1 MGMVVANKDYFM
13 KYLFFASLLFINN
26 FFNTTMATEEP
37 EFKIILEEGNFQVRE
52 YDPKIIAQV
61 EVEGDFD
68 EASSRGFKLLAD
80 YIFGNNLLDGASKKI
95 SMTSP
100 VEMSPLAENLLMT
113 SSVMDDQVNNK
124 WSINFVM
131 PQEFSLDTLPKPNN
145 FQVNIIEVPKEKYA
159 VIVFSGLV
167 RESSYAEKAELLSNY
182 LKENS
187 FKQQG
192 AIKIARYNPPWTLP
206 FFRRNELMVRID

>member
-1 MGMVVANKDYFM
+1 MR
-13 KYLFFASLLFINN
+13 YLFLASLLFINN
-26 FFNTTMATEEP
+26 FFNTAMATEEP
-37 EFKIILEEGNFQVRE
+37 EFKLISEEGEFQIRE

-80 YIFGNNLLDGASKKI
+80 YIFGNNLLDGESKKI
-95 SMTSP
+95 SMTTP
-100 VEMSPLAENLLMT
+100 VEMSPMADNLLMT
-113 SSVMDDQVNNK
+113 SSILDDKVNNK

-145 FQVNIIEVPKEKYA
+145 SQVNIIEVPKEKYA

-182 LKENS
+182 LEENS

>member
-1 MGMVVANKDYFM
+1 MR
-13 KYLFFASLLFINN
+13 YLFLASLLFINN
-26 FFNTTMATEEP
+26 FFNTAMATEEP
-37 EFKIILEEGNFQVRE
+37 EFKLISEEGEFQIRE

-68 EASSRGFKLLAD
+68 EASSKGFKLLAD

-95 SMTSP
+95 SMTTP
-100 VEMSPLAENLLMT
+100 VEMSPLAENLSMT
-113 SSVMDDQVNNK
+113 SSVMDDQVNNN

-145 FQVNIIEVPKEKYA
+145 SQVNIIEVPKEKYA

-182 LKENS
+182 LEENS

>member
-1 MGMVVANKDYFM
+1 MR
-13 KYLFFASLLFINN
+13 YLFLTSFILSII
-26 FFNTTMATEEP
+26 FFNPAMATEEP
-37 EFKIILEEGNFQVRE
+37 DFKLILEEGDFQIRE

-61 EVEGDFD
+61 EVIGDFD
-68 EASSRGFKLLAD
+68 EASSKGFKLLAD
-80 YIFGNNLLDGASKKI
+80 YIFGNNLLKGESQKI
-95 SMTSP
+95 SMTTP
-100 VEMSPLAENLLMT
+100 VEMTPLAENLLIT
-113 SSVMDDQVNNK
+113 SSVMDEQVNNK
-124 WSINFVM
+124 WLINFVM
-131 PQEFSLDTLPKPNN
+131 PHEYTLNTLPKPNN
-145 FQVNIIEVPKEKYA
+145 SQVLITEVPSEKYA

-167 RESSYAEKAELLSNY
+167 KDPSYSDKAELLSNY

>member
-1 MGMVVANKDYFM
+1 MRLLLLAC
-13 KYLFFASLLFINN
+13 LLFINN
-26 FFNTTMATEEP
+26 FFNTAMATEEP
-37 EFKIILEEGNFQVRE
+37 EFKLISEEGEFQIRE

-80 YIFGNNLLDGASKKI
+80 YIFGNNLLDGGSKKI
-95 SMTSP
+95 SMTTP
-100 VEMSPLAENLLMT
+100 VEMSPMAENLLMT

-124 WSINFVM
+124 WLINFVM
-131 PQEFSLDTLPKPNN
+131 PQEFNLDTLPKPNN
-145 FQVNIIEVPKEKYA
+145 PQVNIIEVPKEKYA

-182 LKENS
+182 LEENGL
-187 FKQQG
+187 KHQG

>member
-1 MGMVVANKDYFM
+1 MR
-13 KYLFFASLLFINN
+13 YLFLASLLFINN
-26 FFNTTMATEEP
+26 FFNTIMATEEP
-37 EFKIILEEGNFQVRE
+37 EFKLISEEGEFQIRE

-80 YIFGNNLLDGASKKI
+80 YIFGNNLLDGTSKKI
-95 SMTSP
+95 SMTTP
-100 VEMSPLAENLLMT
+100 VEISPLAENLLMT
-113 SSVMDDQVNNK
+113 SSVMDDLVNNK

-145 FQVNIIEVPKEKYA
+145 SQVNIIEVPKEKYA

-182 LKENS
+182 LEENS

>member
-1 MGMVVANKDYFM
+1 MR
-13 KYLFFASLLFINN
+13 YLFLASLLFINN
-26 FFNTTMATEEP
+26 FFNTAMATEEP
-37 EFKIILEEGNFQVRE
+37 EFKLISEEGEFQIRE
-52 YDPKIIAQV
+52 YEPKIIAQV

-68 EASSRGFKLLAD
+68 EASSRGFKVLAD
-80 YIFGNNLLDGASKKI
+80 YIFGNYLLDGASKKI
-95 SMTSP
+95 SMTTP

-145 FQVNIIEVPKEKYA
+145 SQVNIIEVPKEKYA

-182 LKENS
+182 LEENS